1 MEMGCP
7 QCQSEEM
14 SASGVCSVCGYVE
27 SADAAIS
34 AAAPQPVSDPKE
46 DQGYSGAIE
55 IDYSEGAQ
63 DQAKKEKQPQWR
75 RDLAQRLQA
84 IRQKKEAAN
93 QSKRSQSRDKDM
105 SLAAQLAKAGKS
117 QAIAHASFIEGAP
130 AYKPVQ
136 KPRGPI
142 PQQKTLK
149 PLAAEVSSQKP
160 AAPPS
165 DPPDIQALIDSAVSR
180 KNSRP
185 DRASSPIGLYE
196 SGLEMSSDYE
206 GKLILLSRT
215 LSGLVDLIIVVICS
229 GVCILAADFCSGI
242 IELDAISYVA
252 FAVLFLLTYFLYSLF
267 FLTAAGQT
275 IGMMI
280 TELRVVGIDNARPLL
295 GQLLRRCSGH
305 LVSVLGLGFGLIWS
319 LFDRESMCFHDRISG
334 TSVIRA

>member
-1 MEMGCP
+1 MKMSCP
-7 QCQSEEM
+7 QCQSEEI
-14 SASGVCSVCGYVE
+14 SASGVCPVCGYVE
-27 SADAAIS
+27 SADAATS
-34 AAAPQPVSDPKE
+34 VAASQPALDPKE
-46 DQGYSGAIE
+46 SQTYSGAIE
-55 IDYSEGAQ
+55 IDYSEGDQ
-63 DQAKKEKQPQWR
+63 DQTEKEEQPQWR
-75 RDLAQRLQA
+75 RDLAQRLQD
-84 IRQKKEAAN
+84 IKKKKEAAY

-105 SLAAQLAKAGKS
+105 SLAAQLAKASKS
-117 QAIAHASFIEGAP
+117 QAIAQATFIEGAP

-136 KPRGPI
+136 KPRGPV

-149 PLAAEVSSQKP
+149 PLAPELSSHRST
-160 AAPPS
+160 APPS
-165 DPPDIQALIDSAVSR
+165 DPADVRTLIDSAVSR
-180 KNSRP
+180 KNSQP
-185 DRASSPIGLYE
+185 GWASSPIGLYD
-196 SGLEMSSDYE
+196 SAPEMTSDYE

-242 IELDAISYVA
+242 IELDVLSYIS

-280 TELRVVGIDNARPLL
+280 TELRVVGIDNARPLF

-305 LVSVLGLGFGLIWS
+305 LVSVLGLGFGLLWS